1 MTAKQTTANAD
12 AIKVMSANSSRAV
25 FDEVMPQFE
34 RASGHKVSISYD
46 TGNMTM
52 DRINSGEIAD
62 VVILNAPTIDKL
74 AKEGKVAGG
83 RYDLARCGIGVAV
96 RAGAPKPDISSVETF
111 KRTLLN
117 AKSVAYTGTGASGVY
132 FAGLIERLGIA
143 EQVKAKSRTRPGGL
157 IGELIVSGEAELAVQ
172 QIPELMAVAGIQ
184 FAGPLPQEVQV
195 ISIVSAGV
203 FANAPHPDAGRAL
216 LAFLSSPTAARVF
229 KAKGFEAG

>member
-1 MTAKQTTANAD
+1 MTAQQTTANAD

-62 VVILNAPTIDKL
+62 VVILNVPTIDKL
-74 AKEGKVAGG
+74 AKEGKVAGR

-96 RAGAPKPDISSVETF
+96 RAGAPKPDIGSVEAF

-157 IGELIVSGEAELAVQ
+157 IGELLVTGEAELAVQ
-172 QIPELMAVAGIQ
+172 QVPELKAVAGIQ

-203 FANAPHPDAGRAL
+203 FANAPHPDAGHAL
-216 LAFLSSPTAARVF
+216 LKFLSSPAAARVF
-229 KAKGFEAG
+229 KARGFEAG